1 MGNNKNIIYIIDFG
15 LSKRFRDPKTGL
27 HIPYRDGKNLTGT
40 ARYAS
45 INTHLGLEQSRRD
58 DIESMIYVLIYLF
71 NGELP
76 WQGIPAKDNKEKY
89 EKIKQKKIKTPVE
102 SLCEGL
108 PKEIQEIVHY
118 SRNLRFDD
126 RPNYES
132 IRKIF
137 KLILQKE
144 GLDQDE
150 SFDWDANQNRGIN
163 NLLIISNE
171 NEKEKNRIEKK

>member
-15 LSKRFRDPKTGL
+15 LSKRFRDPKTGH

-89 EKIKQKKIKTPVE
+89 EKIKQKKIKTKEE
-102 SLCEGL
+102 SHSEGL
-108 PKEIQEIVHY
+108 TKEIQEIVHY

-137 KLILQKE
+137 NLILQKE
-144 GLDQDE
+144 GLTQDE
-150 SFDWDANQNRGIN
+150 PFDWDANQNRGIN

-171 NEKEKNRIEKK
+171 NENNRIEKK